1 MTNNDSKPDVIIIG
15 AGINALGAAYTL
27 CNAGWRVLVLDR
39 NAQPGGAIRTQELT
53 LPGFQHDIGAM
64 NLGLFAG
71 SPFWQEH
78 REALEAK
85 GVSFVAADHSAGSV
99 FPDGRFLGVTTDPE
113 ENKRAITGFSKADA
127 EAWETW
133 LSDFDACAPHLFA
146 LLGSR
151 AVPASPTALRFG
163 KDQDV
168 PDAVAPVLR
177 GILADSLRA
186 NLTARFESPELQ
198 AMIAAWGLHP
208 DTAPDIAGGCTYP
221 FIETNIDARQG
232 IAIATGGSGTVM
244 MALVALIEEAGG
256 EVRCDTTVDRII
268 IENNRAVGVELASG
282 EALYASR
289 AVLASVTPQA
299 LLNLTGNHLP
309 AAETQRA
316 QTWRHGPG
324 TMMIHLAL
332 SDLPDWQAEGARK
345 SFYVHIGPSLDDLA
359 RAYQEGVAGVLSAK
373 PFCVVAQPTIYDP
386 SRAPDR
392 RHVLWIMVRCVPAE
406 IRGDALSDITELM
419 WSEATKEAFAERV
432 LDLIEGYAP
441 DLRSKILGRAIHS
454 PLDLE
459 ALNPN
464 LVGGDIN
471 GGSSHLDQAYGQRPF
486 PNYPHHR
493 MPIDGL
499 YMCGAST
506 WPGGGAGTGSGI
518 LAAQSMLEDLG

>member
-1 MTNNDSKPDVIIIG
+1 MV
-15 AGINALGAAYTL
+15 LG
-27 CNAGWRVLVLDR
+27 
-39 NAQPGGAIRTQELT
+39 QPGGVEADVLGEPDQVGGLFIDLADGFADVALGHEREDAEFHVGSSWNGIDAATGARRRKTSIKRLSRSVPKAVLTWFGAKRTQELT

-64 NLGLFAG
+64 DLGLFAG

-151 AVPASPTALRFG
+151 AVPASATALRFG
-163 KDQDV
+163 EDQDV

-268 IENNRAVGVELASG
+268 IEDNRAVGVELASG
-282 EALYASR
+282 EAHYASR

-359 RAYQEGVAGVLSAK
+359 RAYQEGV
-373 PFCVVAQPTIYDP
+373 
-386 SRAPDR
+386 
-392 RHVLWIMVRCVPAE
+392 
-406 IRGDALSDITELM
+406 
-419 WSEATKEAFAERV
+419 
-432 LDLIEGYAP
+432 
-441 DLRSKILGRAIHS
+441 
-454 PLDLE
+454 
-459 ALNPN
+459 
-464 LVGGDIN
+464 
-471 GGSSHLDQAYGQRPF
+471 
-486 PNYPHHR
+486 
-493 MPIDGL
+493 
-499 YMCGAST
+499 
-506 WPGGGAGTGSGI
+506 
-518 LAAQSMLEDLG
+518 

>member
-1 MTNNDSKPDVIIIG
+1 MATNNSNPDAIIIG

-27 CNAGWRVLVLDR
+27 CKAGWRVLVLER
-39 NAQPGGAIRTQELT
+39 NEQPGGAIRTQELT
-53 LPGFQHDIGAM
+53 LPGFRHDIGAM

-78 REALEAK
+78 RQALEAK

-99 FPDGRFLGVTTDPE
+99 FPGGKFLGVTTDPE
-113 ENKRAITGFSKADA
+113 KTRRAIAGFSKADA
-127 EAWETW
+127 GAWETW

-151 AVPASPTALRFG
+151 AAAASPTALRFG
-163 KDQDV
+163 EDQDV
-168 PDAVAPVLR
+168 PDAVAPILR

-221 FIETNIDARQG
+221 FLETNIDARQG
-232 IAIATGGSGTVM
+232 IAIARGGSGNLM

-256 EVRCDTTVDRII
+256 EVRCNATVERLI
-268 IENNRAVGVELASG
+268 IENERAVGVELANG
-282 EALYASR
+282 ETLPASR
-289 AVLASVTPQA
+289 AILASVTPGA
-299 LLNLTGNHLP
+299 LLALTGDHLP
-309 AAETQRA
+309 AAETRRA

-324 TMMIHLAL
+324 TVMIHLAL
-332 SDLPDWQAEGARK
+332 SDLPDWRAQEARK

-359 RAYQEGVAGVLSAK
+359 QAYQEGLAGILSAE

-386 SRAPDR
+386 SRAPEGK
-392 RHVLWIMVRCVPAE
+392 HVLWIMVRCVPAE
-406 IRGDALSDITELM
+406 IKGDALGAIADLT

-441 DLRSKILGRAIHS
+441 DLRNKILGRAIHS

-459 ALNPN
+459 SLNPN

-486 PNYPHHR
+486 PSYPHHR
-493 MPIDGL
+493 MPIKGL

-506 WPGGGAGTGSGI
+506 WPGGGAGTGSGV
-518 LAAQSMLEDLG
+518 LAAQSILEDLA

>member
-1 MTNNDSKPDVIIIG
+1 MATNKTKPDVIIIG

-27 CNAGWRVLVLDR
+27 CKAGWRVLVLER
-39 NAQPGGAIRTQELT
+39 NGQPGGAIRTQELT
-53 LPGFQHDIGAM
+53 LPGFRHDIGAM

-78 REALEAK
+78 RQALEAK

-99 FPDGRFLGVTTDPE
+99 FPDGKFLGVTTDPE
-113 ENKRAITGFSKADA
+113 KNRRAIAGFSKADA
-127 EAWETW
+127 KAWETW
-133 LSDFDACAPHLFA
+133 LSDFDACAPHLFT

-151 AVPASPTALRFG
+151 AAAASPTALRFG
-163 KDQDV
+163 EDQDV
-168 PDAVAPVLR
+168 PNAIAPVLR
-177 GILADSLRA
+177 GVLADSLRA
-186 NLTARFESPELQ
+186 NLTARFESQELQ

-221 FIETNIDARQG
+221 FLETNIDARQG
-232 IAIATGGSGTVM
+232 IAIARGGSSTVM

-256 EVRCDTTVDRII
+256 EVRCDAAVDRII
-268 IENNRAVGVELASG
+268 IENNHATGVQLARG
-282 EALYASR
+282 ETLHASR
-289 AVLASVTPQA
+289 AVLASVTPKA
-299 LLNLTGNHLP
+299 LLALTGDHLP
-309 AAETQRA
+309 AAETRRA

-324 TMMIHLAL
+324 TVMIHLAL
-332 SDLPDWQAEGARK
+332 SDLPDWRAQEARK

-359 RAYQEGVAGVLSAK
+359 RAYQEGMAGRLSAE

-386 SRAPDR
+386 SRAPEGK
-392 RHVLWIMVRCVPAE
+392 HVLWVMVRCIPAE
-406 IRGDALSDITELM
+406 IKSDALGAITDLT

-441 DLRSKILGRAIHS
+441 GLRRKILGRAIHS

-459 ALNPN
+459 SLNPN

-493 MPIDGL
+493 MPIKGL

-506 WPGGGAGTGSGI
+506 WPGGGAGTGSGL
-518 LAAQSMLEDLG
+518 LAAQSILEDLA